1 MNAIQKRI
9 TEGLRME
16 AIWHTQHIRQGRI
29 IWEER
34 ERNLIVDQGLAYM
47 LGSALDSSI
56 PKIPNFFVGIYEA
69 NRAPLATDTGSSY
82 PGDATEGVNYSEPA
96 RPAYA
101 GVLDPGPPVL
111 INNTAARAEFTF
123 TSGSTVFGGFMI
135 SLSGKG
141 IGGGTL
147 INAKAFAAP
156 RNPIATD
163 QLRILI
169 EIGLAGV

>member
-1 MNAIQKRI
+1 MNAMQKRI

-56 PKIPNFFVGIYEA
+56 PKIPNFFVGIYKA
-69 NRAPLATDTGSSY
+69 NRAPLAADTGASY
-82 PGDATEGVNYSEPA
+82 PGDATEGTEYSEA
-96 RPAYA
+96 TRPAYA
-101 GVLDPGPPVL
+101 GVLNPGPPVL

-123 TSGSTVFGGFMI
+123 TSSITVYGGFMI
-135 SLSGKG
+135 SLSAKG

-147 INAKAFAAP
+147 INAKAFAVP

-163 QLRILI
+163 QIRISI